1 MQCEILQNQSIARG
15 IYRMRLAAP
24 GLYCQ
29 PGQFVHLS
37 TPPTSQGTL
46 LRRPISIHDY
56 DAEAGILT
64 LCYALVGRGTRA
76 LSELSAGQTLD
87 VLGPLGNGFCLPDAG
102 RVLLIG
108 GGLGVAP
115 LMLLSRAAQAG
126 GLQAEVLAGFQSAEQ
141 AFSLDALARCAAV
154 HVATEDGSMGTH
166 GRVTD
171 LLNALPA
178 AAYTGVYLCGPR
190 PMVRALSP
198 LLEARALAGRTQ
210 VSMEERMGCGIGAC
224 LVCNCAVKK
233 PNGDTGYK
241 RVCADGPVFELREV
255 QL

>member
-108 GGLGVAP
+108 GGLVLGRFVLKGLAAVALILMGSFVLSILGTALAALVTVLLKRGSVAGMWRGVCAFWVFA
-115 LMLLSRAAQAG
+115 LSQMVLTLLSFVHKETSWKPIAHTSAKN
-126 GLQAEVLAGFQSAEQ
+126 LQ
-141 AFSLDALARCAAV
+141 D
-154 HVATEDGSMGTH
+154 
-166 GRVTD
+166 
-171 LLNALPA
+171 
-178 AAYTGVYLCGPR
+178 
-190 PMVRALSP
+190 
-198 LLEARALAGRTQ
+198 
-210 VSMEERMGCGIGAC
+210 
-224 LVCNCAVKK
+224 
-233 PNGDTGYK
+233 
-241 RVCADGPVFELREV
+241 FE
-255 QL
+255 